1 MIHNSTFIVFSVFSC
16 SVVVIGPCGQGGARA
31 HPHDGTR
38 TDGTERARHPPLETA
53 PAAIGRGGAVR
64 PPWLPQNRPRAAPA
78 DAWTRSAAVSAA
90 GARFPPPTA
99 RTRRGG
105 SRSRG
110 GSAPQ

>member
-16 SVVVIGPCGQGGARA
+16 SVVVIGPGGRGGARE

-38 TDGTERARHPPLETA
+38 TDGTARARHPPPETA
-53 PAAIGRGGAVR
+53 PAAIGRDGAVR
-64 PPWLPQNRPRAAPA
+64 PPWLPRTPPRAAPA
-78 DAWTRSAAVSAA
+78 GAWTRSAAVSAA
-90 GARFPPPTA
+90 GARFPQPTA
-99 RTRRGG
+99 PTRRGG